1 MAEKFIDV
9 EKSIASKNP
18 KLLRWLPGF
27 ALSYIKRVAHE
38 DWINETMERI
48 HMFNGPEFVNAVI
61 DDFNLKIELIGGE
74 NIPKEGGVIIASN
87 HPLGALDGVALMH
100 AVAKVR
106 PDIRFLVNDVLM
118 QFKNF
123 QPYFIPVNKFGKN
136 SSNTLETIDEA
147 FQKGFAVLI
156 FPAGLVSRKGEQGIR
171 DLEWKKSFINKSKK
185 FKKDVIPCFTSGK
198 NSAFFYNLANWR
210 KKLGIK
216 ANLEMFYLADE
227 MYHQQ
232 GSEIK
237 VTMGKPISYET
248 FDKSKTDGQW
258 ADHVKDIVYQIGQDN
273 E

>member
-18 KLLRWLPGF
+18 KLLKWLPGF
-27 ALSYIKRVAHE
+27 VLSYIKKVTHE
-38 DWINETMERI
+38 KWINETMERI

-61 DDFNLKIELIGGE
+61 DDFGLEVELRGGE

-87 HPLGALDGVALMH
+87 HPLGALDGVALMY

-106 PDIRFLVNDVLM
+106 PDIRFLVNDLLM

-136 SSNTLETIDEA
+136 SANTLETIDEA
-147 FQKGFAVLI
+147 FQKNFAVLI
-156 FPAGLVSRKGEQGIR
+156 FPAGLVSRKGDLGIR

-185 FKKDVIPCFTSGK
+185 YKKDVIPCFTSGK
-198 NSAFFYNLANWR
+198 NSSFFYNLANWR
-210 KKLGIK
+210 KKFGIK

-232 GSEIK
+232 GQKIV
-237 VTMGKPISYET
+237 VTIGERIPHQT
-248 FDKSKTDGQW
+248 FNKSKTDVQW
-258 ADHVKDIVYQIGQDN
+258 AEHVKEIVYEIGAK
-273 E
+273 